1 VTYGGKNTRIESN
14 LIHNAMQE
22 LHDGGGI
29 YCFAGENLVLR
40 GNFIR
45 DIVDTG
51 GYGASAYYLDERSEN
66 CVVEGNLSV
75 NVVRP
80 SHNHMAKNNTIRNN
94 VFINDGDLRLT
105 WPRSSGYRFEKNILW
120 AKGRIRLENRE
131 GIVQLA
137 DNIFFSE
144 RGTVECRKLDRYAG
158 AETYAMPPG
167 QGNKHVDPRLLRYR
181 QGKVEVAADSVAHE
195 LGIVPLDVS
204 DAGPRHR

>member
-1 VTYGGKNTRIESN
+1 MNNSSTDNKPS
-14 LIHNAMQE
+14 
-22 LHDGGGI
+22 D
-29 YCFAGENLVLR
+29 
-40 GNFIR
+40 FIR

-120 AKGRIRLENRE
+120 AKGKILLENRE
-131 GIVQLA
+131 GITQLTG
-137 DNIFFSE
+137 NIFFSE
-144 RGTVECRKLDRYAG
+144 QGTVECRKLDRYAG
-158 AETYAMPPG
+158 TGTYAMQPED
-167 QGNKHVDPRLLRYR
+167 GNKHVDPRLLRYR
-181 QGKVEVAADSVAHE
+181 EGKVEIAADSVAHE
-195 LGIVPLDVS
+195 LGIMALDVS